1 MIGSARQV
9 EEAEGL
15 YVCFNGGRSAHC
27 IALLKLQAV
36 SLHKVAKRMSFAET
50 GLDPFREMLGIF
62 QQCAH

>member
-36 SLHKVAKRMSFAET
+36 SLHKVLLSACHSRK
-50 GLDPFREMLGIF
+50 LG
-62 QQCAH
+62 